1 MHTFTLKITD
11 STKPIHL
18 NYFFTNAWSLK
29 EKVMM
34 EFNTTECNNLSLGR
48 ILSMKSVLDHH
59 RPNSKKYLE
68 HSTIFVKTQFA
79 RRLLQIGLA
88 IIRTERPV
96 YVRLI
101 S

>member
-1 MHTFTLKITD
+1 MHTFSLKITD

-68 HSTIFVKTQFA
+68 HSIIIVGSNLA
-79 RRLLQIGLA
+79 RRILQVGLFLV
-88 IIRTERPV
+88 RPERPV
-96 YVRLI
+96 YVRVVQ
-101 S
+101 

>member
-1 MHTFTLKITD
+1 MHTFTLNITD

-68 HSTIFVKTQFA
+68 HSTIIVGSNLA
-79 RRLLQIGLA
+79 RRVLQVGLFLV
-88 IIRTERPV
+88 RPERPV
-96 YVRLI
+96 YVRVA
-101 S
+101 